1 MTVGDLLP
9 RLSGVVAPAGGLG
22 ADVRDRAVTAIAYD
36 SPRATAGA
44 IFVAVSGQ
52 RFDGAAVAAGGGG
65 VAAARCVGVI
75 LRSGAAAERNLVFLF
90 HGGRKNEKKVPG
102 SPRDVLIFS

>member
-36 SPRATAGA
+36 SRRVTAGA

-52 RFDGAAVAAGGGG
+52 RFDGAAFAAG
-65 VAAARCVGVI
+65 AM
-75 LRSGAAAERNLVFLF
+75 
-90 HGGRKNEKKVPG
+90 
-102 SPRDVLIFS
+102 